1 MLWLFGYLRCYYVL
15 DKTCSDGSFFF
26 PLVESK
32 EELDF
37 KDTELKM
44 LVVGLKEM
52 TTTKEVIQTLEQL
65 LCDETSQ
72 LEDERN
78 EVMHSRDTFQ
88 DLVRLMDQH
97 RVERSVQLSIL
108 RQGVD
113 ILKVVLSVCICPEHL
128 RSIFCL
134 KQTLV
139 NILHVLSKQS
149 GSFPQCNV
157 T

>member
-1 MLWLFGYLRCYYVL
+1 MI
-15 DKTCSDGSFFF
+15 FFYCF
-26 PLVESK
+26 PIESK

-97 RVERSVQLSIL
+97 RVERTVQLSIL
-108 RQGVD
+108 RQGD
-113 ILKVVLSVCICPEHL
+113 DRPYISL
-128 RSIFCL
+128 
-134 KQTLV
+134 
-139 NILHVLSKQS
+139 
-149 GSFPQCNV
+149 
-157 T
+157 

>member
-1 MLWLFGYLRCYYVL
+1 MF
-15 DKTCSDGSFFF
+15 SDFESAVIYFTFEQNLLSNL
-26 PLVESK
+26 LVWYPVDS
-32 EELDF
+32 EELNF

-44 LVVGLKEM
+44 LVVGLKEV

-97 RVERSVQLSIL
+97 RVERTVQLSIL

-113 ILKVVLSVCICPEHL
+113 HPKVV
-128 RSIFCL
+128 
-134 KQTLV
+134 
-139 NILHVLSKQS
+139 NIYCSS
-149 GSFPQCNV
+149 
-157 T
+157 

>member
-1 MLWLFGYLRCYYVL
+1 MF
-15 DKTCSDGSFFF
+15 SDFESAVIYFTFEQNLLSNLLVWF
-26 PLVESK
+26 PVDS
-32 EELDF
+32 EELNF

-44 LVVGLKEM
+44 LVVGLKEV

-97 RVERSVQLSIL
+97 RVERTVQLSIL

-113 ILKVVLSVCICPEHL
+113 HPKVVLG
-128 RSIFCL
+128 
-134 KQTLV
+134 V
-139 NILHVLSKQS
+139 NIYCSS
-149 GSFPQCNV
+149 
-157 T
+157 

>member
-1 MLWLFGYLRCYYVL
+1 MLTFKQKPVLSNLFVGL
-15 DKTCSDGSFFF
+15 FA
-26 PLVESK
+26 VESK

-72 LEDERN
+72 LENERN

-97 RVERSVQLSIL
+97 RVERTVQLSIL

-113 ILKVVLSVCICPEHL
+113 NPKIAFGAGIYYA
-128 RSIFCL
+128 
-134 KQTLV
+134 
-139 NILHVLSKQS
+139 
-149 GSFPQCNV
+149 
-157 T
+157 

>member
-1 MLWLFGYLRCYYVL
+1 
-15 DKTCSDGSFFF
+15 
-26 PLVESK
+26 
-32 EELDF
+32 
-37 KDTELKM
+37 M

-97 RVERSVQLSIL
+97 RVERTVQLSIL
-108 RQGVD
+108 RQGVALGASINYSSWTSGFSWHAAFICPNHITLFTFSVEMECFSLAVQCEVKM
-113 ILKVVLSVCICPEHL
+113 ILKPYKVLFEAFISNE
-128 RSIFCL
+128 
-134 KQTLV
+134 
-139 NILHVLSKQS
+139 
-149 GSFPQCNV
+149 
-157 T
+157 

>member
-1 MLWLFGYLRCYYVL
+1 
-15 DKTCSDGSFFF
+15 
-26 PLVESK
+26 
-32 EELDF
+32 
-37 KDTELKM
+37 M

-97 RVERSVQLSIL
+97 RVERTVQLSIL
-108 RQGVD
+108 RQGID
-113 ILKVVLSVCICPEHL
+113 AECFLGA
-128 RSIFCL
+128 SIY
-134 KQTLV
+134 
-139 NILHVLSKQS
+139 
-149 GSFPQCNV
+149 
-157 T
+157 